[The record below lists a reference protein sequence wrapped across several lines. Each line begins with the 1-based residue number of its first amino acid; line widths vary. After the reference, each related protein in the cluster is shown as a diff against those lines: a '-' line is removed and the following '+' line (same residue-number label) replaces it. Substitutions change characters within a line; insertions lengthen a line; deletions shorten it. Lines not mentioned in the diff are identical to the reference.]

1 MSLTPELQTL
11 VDDLSH
17 EKIVVLLAPSFPVDF
32 GYPWIIISLKS
43 IGVDKI
49 VELTYAAKLI
59 NIEYEKILKENPGKK
74 YICPNCP
81 TIVKMIE
88 FKYPELKEYIID
100 VASPM
105 VVMDRFVKK
114 QYGPGYKTLFIGPC
128 FAKKMEAKQYG
139 IDYAITFKELQD
151 IFDYTKENN
160 IPVKEFTFSV
170 TEDGTP
176 DFDKFYNDYTKVYP
190 LAGGVADSLHLKGI
204 VDRSQMF
211 VVDGPANLD
220 AGFQEFKN
228 NPNIRFLDI
237 LACEWWCIGGPGMM
251 SKEPIEARKQ
261 KVLDYK
267 QYCRKDKIW
276 SKLGKFKDGEG
287 LDIKRVKSE

>member
-1 MSLTPELQTL
+1 MIISPELQTL
-11 VDDLSH
+11 VDALH
-17 EKIVVLLAPSFPVDF
+17 QEKIVVLLAPSFPVDF
-32 GYPWIIISLKS
+32 AYPEIIINLKM
-43 IGVDKI
+43 IGVQKI

-59 NIEYEKILKENPGKK
+59 NNEYERILKENPDKK

-81 TIVKMIE
+81 TIVMMINA
-88 FKYPELKEYIID
+88 KYPELKEHIIN

-105 VVMDRFVKK
+105 VIMDRFVKK
-114 QYGPGYKTLFIGPC
+114 EYWAEYKTLFIGPC
-128 FAKKMEAKQYG
+128 FAKKMEAKHYG

-151 IFDYTKENN
+151 ILDYTKENK
-160 IPVKEFTFSV
+160 IAAQEFTYSV

-190 LAGGVADSLHLKGI
+190 LAWGVADSLHIKGI
-204 VDRSQMF
+204 LTKDQILI
-211 VVDGPANLD
+211 VDGPKNLD

-228 NPNIRFLDI
+228 NPNIKFLDI
-237 LACEWWCIGGPGMM
+237 LACEWWCIGGPGMI

-267 QYCRKDKIW
+267 TYCKKDKIW
-276 SKLGKFKDGEG
+276 SKLGKFEYSDGLTLTRE
-287 LDIKRVKSE
+287 